1 MSQGKVS
8 LKRMRQFRPALQ
20 LPSPTPDFL
29 AFFPFHV
36 IVDEHLII
44 QETGHGLQSLDFAQ
58 CHGRNIADLF
68 DILAPIE
75 FFCLQVLL
83 SEREQTCL
91 LRHKATGVL
100 LGGKVT
106 KHHQR
111 YVAFLLIPW
120 VADTADIKHIPLQPK
135 SIKRAHRQLFY
146 SSLLN
151 TRKLN
156 VQKKQLF
163 QAHALLSM
171 RESESRTL
179 THIVSMTD
187 NSVIIANALGYI
199 EWVNEAF
206 VRRSGY
212 LPEEVMGRYLGDL
225 MDGDEDTAE
234 QIKRQLQLK
243 QSYHAELLR
252 TAKDGTSYWVDLDI
266 EPLFDA
272 NGQVFN
278 YIAVARDITER
289 KTAQET
295 SSRLHGIM
303 QSTFE
308 LSPDGFV
315 TFNKKGV
322 LSSFNPA
329 FLNMTGLQPEQLYA
343 IPQDEF
349 VRLLKSLCQDD
360 ETSAAQRLPDAVVL
374 RMTKPKLTVIKH
386 SVREAQDSD
395 DRFVGT
401 IHYFR
406 DITQESELHR
416 MKGEFLSMA
425 AHELRT
431 PMSSIHGF
439 TELLL
444 KREFNADQQ
453 KDMLAT
459 VHRQSVRLTKLI
471 NDLLDLAKIEAR
483 KGMSFDIRPYRL
495 TDIVDTALK
504 EFLVSGEG
512 RAISFNF
519 NNHALKVSADFD
531 KLIQALV
538 NVLSNA
544 HKYSDPG
551 TEIRLHIHEQQQY
564 QHTYVGIAVEDHGIG
579 MSKEHMDH
587 LFERFYR
594 ADTSGSIP
602 GTGLGLCLV
611 KEIMEIHGG
620 WVDVS
625 SVYGE
630 GSVVTLWLKKLK
642 D

>member
-1 MSQGKVS
+1 
-8 LKRMRQFRPALQ
+8 MRQFRPALKD
-20 LPSPTPDFL
+20 PISTPDAL
-29 AFFPFHV
+29 AIFPFRI
-36 IVDEHLII
+36 IVDKQLTIYDAG
-44 QETGHGLQSLDFAQ
+44 TSLQALDSNLL
-58 CHGRNIADLF
+58 RDRSISELF

-75 FFCLQVLL
+75 AFCMTSLLAMRGQV
-83 SEREQTCL
+83 CL
-91 LRHKATGVL
+91 LRHKSSGL
-100 LGGKVT
+100 LFGGKVAL
-106 KHHQR
+106 HQEN
-111 YVAFLLIPW
+111 YIAFLLLPW
-120 VADTADIKHIPLQPK
+120 VADTADVGNLAVAPKLSKHA
-135 SIKRAHRQLFY
+135 RY
-146 SSLLN
+146 NMVGSSVASM
-151 TRKLN
+151 RKLS

-163 QAHALLSM
+163 QAHALLSA

-179 THIVSMTD
+179 SHIVSMTD
-187 NSVIIANALGYI
+187 NSVVIANALGYV
-199 EWVNEAF
+199 EWVNDAY

-212 LPEEVMGRYLGDL
+212 LAEEIIGRHLGDL
-225 MDGDEDTAE
+225 LDADEETAN
-234 QIKRQLQLK
+234 QVKLQLETK
-243 QSYHAELLR
+243 QSYQTELLR
-252 TAKDGTSYWVDLDI
+252 TSKDGKPYWVDLDI

-289 KTAQET
+289 KTAQEI

-315 TFNKKGV
+315 TFNQAGI

-329 FLNMTGLQPEQLYA
+329 FLNMTGLQPEQLHA
-343 IPQDEF
+343 IRQGEF
-349 VRLLKSLCQDD
+349 VRILKSLCQDYD
-360 ETSAAQRLPDAVVL
+360 SAATQHLADAIVM
-374 RMTKPKLTVIKH
+374 RITKPKLTVIKH
-386 SVREAQDSD
+386 SVREAHDSEH
-395 DRFVGT
+395 RFVGT

-444 KREFNADQQ
+444 KRDFTPEQQ

-483 KGMSFDIRPYRL
+483 KGMSFDIKPYRL

-551 TEIRLHIHEQQQY
+551 TEIRLHIKEQQRY
-564 QHTYVGIAVEDHGIG
+564 HHNYVGIAIEDHGIG
-579 MSKEHMDH
+579 MSKEHMGH

-620 WVDVS
+620 WIDVS

>member
-1 MSQGKVS
+1 
-8 LKRMRQFRPALQ
+8 MRQFRPALQ
-20 LPSPTPDFL
+20 LPRSIPDFL
-29 AFFPFHV
+29 AAFPFHI
-36 IVDEHLII
+36 IVDEQLVI
-44 QETGHGLQSLDFAQ
+44 QESGDG
-58 CHGRNIADLF
+58 
-68 DILAPIE
+68 
-75 FFCLQVLL
+75 LQVLDCGRL
-83 SEREQTCL
+83 NGRKLPDCFESISPVEEFCLASLLNMRGQACL
-91 LRHKATGVL
+91 LRHKVSGLL
-100 LGGKVT
+100 LGGKVAL
-106 KHHQR
+106 HQEDC
-111 YVAFLLIPW
+111 VAFLLVPW
-120 VADTADIKHIPLQPK
+120 IEDTADVSKLRIGPRI
-135 SIKRAHRQLFY
+135 SRRAGSRISN
-146 SSLLN
+146 SSVVN
-151 TRKLN
+151 MRKLT

-171 RESESRTL
+171 RETESRTL

-187 NSVIIANALGYI
+187 NSVVIANALGYV
-199 EWVNEAF
+199 EWVNDAY

-212 LPEEVMGRYLGDL
+212 LPEEVIGRYLGDL
-225 MDGDEDTAE
+225 MDGDEETVA
-234 QIKRQLQLK
+234 QIKRQLDAK
-243 QSYHAELLR
+243 QSFQAELLR
-252 TAKDGTSYWVDLDI
+252 TAKDGSGYWVDLDI
-266 EPLFDA
+266 EPLFDS

-278 YIAVARDITER
+278 YIAVARDITE
-289 KTAQET
+289 KKAAQET

-315 TFNKKGV
+315 TFNKKGI

-329 FLNMTGLQPEQLYA
+329 FLNMTGLKPEQLHA
-343 IPQDEF
+343 ISQDEF
-349 VRLLKSLCQDD
+349 VRLLKSLCQD
-360 ETSAAQRLPDAVVL
+360 EQRAASQHLPDAVVM

-386 SVREAQDSD
+386 SVREAHDPD
-395 DRFVGT
+395 GYFVGS

-444 KREFNADQQ
+444 KREFTAEQQ

-483 KGMSFDIRPYRL
+483 KGMSFDIKPYRL

-504 EFLVSGEG
+504 EFLVSGDG
-512 RAISFNF
+512 RAISFHF

-551 TEIRLHIHEQQQY
+551 TEIRLHIQEQQRY
-564 QHTYVGIAVEDHGIG
+564 QHTYVGIAIEDHGIG

>member
-1 MSQGKVS
+1 
-8 LKRMRQFRPALQ
+8 MRQFRPAIQ
-20 LPSPTPDFL
+20 VPSSTPDFL
-29 AFFPFHV
+29 ATFPFHI
-36 IVDEHLII
+36 IVDAQLTILESGN
-44 QETGHGLQSLDFAQ
+44 TLQTLH
-58 CHGRNIADLF
+58 CGRLKGRKLPDCF
-68 DILAPIE
+68 EILSPIKE
-75 FFCLQVLL
+75 FCLTSLL
-83 SEREQTCL
+83 SMREQACL
-91 LRHKATGVL
+91 LRHKTSGLL
-100 LGGKVT
+100 LGGKLAL
-106 KHHQR
+106 HHEDC
-111 YVAFLLIPW
+111 VAFLLLPW
-120 VADTADIKHIPLQPK
+120 IENTEDVNKLRGASKMPKHA
-135 SIKRAHRQLFY
+135 SSRASN
-146 SSLLN
+146 SSVVN
-151 TRKLN
+151 MRKLT

-171 RESESRTL
+171 KETESRTL

-187 NSVIIANALGYI
+187 NSVVIANALGYV
-199 EWVNEAF
+199 EWVNDAY

-212 LPEEVMGRYLGDL
+212 LPEEVLGRPLGDL
-225 MDGDEDTAE
+225 MDGDEKTVA
-234 QIKRQLQLK
+234 QIKRQLNAR
-243 QSYHAELLR
+243 QSFQAELLR
-252 TAKDGTSYWVDLDI
+252 TAKDGSSYWVDLDI

-272 NGQVFN
+272 NGQIFN
-278 YIAVARDITER
+278 YIAVARDITEK

-295 SSRLHGIM
+295 SSRLHGMM

-315 TFNKKGV
+315 TFNKKGI
-322 LSSFNPA
+322 LSTFNPA
-329 FLNMTGLQPEQLYA
+329 FLNMTGLKPEQLYA

-360 ETSAAQRLPDAVVL
+360 HETASQRLPDAVVM
-374 RMTKPKLTVIKH
+374 RITKPKLTVIKH
-386 SVREAQDSD
+386 SVREAHDSD

-444 KREFNADQQ
+444 KREFTAEQQ

-483 KGMSFDIRPYRL
+483 KGMSFDIKPYRL

-512 RAISFNF
+512 RAISFHF

-551 TEIRLHIHEQQQY
+551 TEIRLHIREQQRY

-594 ADTSGSIP
+594 ADASGNIP

>member
-1 MSQGKVS
+1 
-8 LKRMRQFRPALQ
+8 MRQFRPALQ
-20 LPSPTPDFL
+20 LPKSTPDLL
-29 AFFPFHV
+29 ATFPFHV
-36 IVDEHLII
+36 IVDEQLII
-44 QETGHGLQSLDFAQ
+44 HHASSALQSLDAGRLVGRKMDECFALL
-58 CHGRNIADLF
+58 C
-68 DILAPIE
+68 PTE
-75 FFCLQVLL
+75 VFCLASLRNLRRQA
-83 SEREQTCL
+83 CL
-91 LRHKATGVL
+91 LKHKPSGLV
-100 LGGKVT
+100 LGGKVASHEE
-106 KHHQR
+106 K
-111 YVAFLLIPW
+111 YAAFLLMPW
-120 VADTADIKHIPLQPK
+120 IEDTADVSNLRSIPKFSRVAGSQRL
-135 SIKRAHRQLFY
+135 Y
-146 SSLLN
+146 SSVVN
-151 TRKLN
+151 VRKLN
-156 VQKKQLF
+156 AEKKRLF

-187 NSVIIANALGYI
+187 NSVVIANALGYV
-199 EWVNEAF
+199 EWVNDAY

-212 LPEEVMGRYLGDL
+212 LPEEVVGRYLGDL
-225 MDGDEDTAE
+225 MDGDEETVE
-234 QIKRQLQLK
+234 QIRRQLDAK
-243 QSYHAELLR
+243 QSYQAELLR
-252 TAKDGTSYWVDLDI
+252 TAKDGSNYWVDLDI
-266 EPLFDA
+266 EPLFDG

-278 YIAVARDITER
+278 YIAVARDITE
-289 KTAQET
+289 KKMAQET

-308 LSPDGFV
+308 LSPDGLV
-315 TFNKKGV
+315 TFNKKGM
-322 LSSFNPA
+322 LSTFNPA
-329 FLNMTGLQPEQLYA
+329 FLNMTGLKPEQLRE
-343 IPQDEF
+343 ISQSEF
-349 VRLLKSLCQDD
+349 IRLLKSLCQDD
-360 ETSAAQRLPDAVVL
+360 QGAVSQRLPDAVVM

-386 SVREAQDSD
+386 SVREAHDPEN
-395 DRFVGT
+395 RFVGT

-444 KREFNADQQ
+444 KREFTPEQQ

-471 NDLLDLAKIEAR
+471 NDMLDLAKIEAR
-483 KGMSFDIRPYRL
+483 KGMSFDIKPYRL

-512 RAISFNF
+512 RAIKFHF

-544 HKYSDPG
+544 HKYSDPS
-551 TEIRLHIHEQQQY
+551 TEIHLYIKEKQQY
-564 QHTYVGIAVEDHGIG
+564 QHTYVGIAVEDYGIG

-594 ADTSGSIP
+594 ADVSGSIP